1 MFFSHSEVLESF
13 STTPPSQLVPI
24 NGYINKRKSRQPRQ
38 SLSALRCTQDN
49 TAQHYCNRRA
59 RAHQPQH
66 ARCRTGAERIP
77 CAFLFLRCGTIFQNW
92 MPVNRPRTY
101 KCTHK
106 CTHQCTHTMH
116 AQMHAKCAWEH
127 FCFTASP
134 TPLGGYGGAVVDVHV
149 CGVCVPRFF
158 LPSLARIHLRGARLQ
173 VTCFPETC

>member
-1 MFFSHSEVLESF
+1 MLFAHRELLESF
-13 STTPPSQLVPI
+13 TTTPPSHLFPI
-24 NGYINKRKSRQPRQ
+24 NENINKRKSRQPRQ

-106 CTHQCTHTMH
+106 CTHNACTNARKMCVGTFLFHYTTH
-116 AQMHAKCAWEH
+116 PAWRLRW
-127 FCFTASP
+127 CC
-134 TPLGGYGGAVVDVHV
+134 
-149 CGVCVPRFF
+149 CGCPCV
-158 LPSLARIHLRGARLQ
+158 
-173 VTCFPETC
+173 